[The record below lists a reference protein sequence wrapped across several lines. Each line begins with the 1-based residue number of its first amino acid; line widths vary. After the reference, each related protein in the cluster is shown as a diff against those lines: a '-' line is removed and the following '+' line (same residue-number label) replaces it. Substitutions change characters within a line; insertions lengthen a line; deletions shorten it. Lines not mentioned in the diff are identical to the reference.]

1 MRQVK
6 VKGSTLSK
14 VVRFH
19 VLEAASSLIDN
30 HFSDRKEEL
39 GHVIDGTLRG
49 YLIRVF
55 LAAISGEISGQYA
68 LRWAHM
74 S

>member
-49 YLIRVF
+49 
-55 LAAISGEISGQYA
+55 
-68 LRWAHM
+68 
-74 S
+74 